1 MKQLLFTNEKL
12 IQGSVLENVDIVNL
26 SETYFLGTFVDLN
39 CIQATL
45 KSKH

>member
-1 MKQLLFTNEKL
+1 MEQLLFTNEKL
-12 IQGSVLENVDIVNL
+12 IQGSVLANVDIINL
-26 SETYFLGTFVDLN
+26 GETYFLGTFVDLN